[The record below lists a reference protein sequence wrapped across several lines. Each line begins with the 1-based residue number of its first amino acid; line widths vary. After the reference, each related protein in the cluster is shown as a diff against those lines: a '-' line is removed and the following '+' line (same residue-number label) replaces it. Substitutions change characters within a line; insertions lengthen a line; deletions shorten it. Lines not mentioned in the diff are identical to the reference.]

1 LALKYLSD
9 FRLSGGIMTGHL
21 GKLLLFVT
29 ALSTLAFGSVAS
41 AKDLTN
47 RLGVGYADQFGVT
60 GGLPSLAVRY
70 YPNAD
75 VGISGQLGIDTEED
89 ASKFGFL
96 AKVYRIVFTE
106 DNMNFYMGAGAGI
119 ISREQQNNNGDFIN
133 ESGFE
138 VSGYVG
144 GEWFFSGLDSLGFSF
159 EAGIGVTSID
169 SEVRFRTIGDSP
181 IKAGITFYF

>member
-1 LALKYLSD
+1 MRSQFKKRSLQFFTATLS
-9 FRLSGGIMTGHL
+9 
-21 GKLLLFVT
+21 LLPMFTSSL
-29 ALSTLAFGSVAS
+29 AS

-60 GGLPSLAVRY
+60 NGLPSLAVRY
-70 YPNAD
+70 FPNPD
-75 VGISGQLGIDTEED
+75 VGIAGQLGIDTQED

-96 AKVYRIVFTE
+96 AKVYRIIFTE

-119 ISREQQNNNGDFIN
+119 VSEERSDDNGNINN

-138 VSGYVG
+138 LSGYVG

-169 SEVRFRTIGDSP
+169 SEVRFRTIADSP
-181 IKAGITFYF
+181 VKAGITFYF